1 MESVVQHALYDPAYL
16 TDCLLLDTKN
26 PSLISPAYTSTSIWR
41 NRDEFFSGTAAIE
54 NFLTRKWEKE
64 RNYRLRKELFA
75 FDGNKMY
82 VCAEGIQEGRWL
94 YTVVNG

>member
-1 MESVVQHALYDPAYL
+1 MHSYDPAYL

-26 PSLISPAYTSTSIWR
+26 PSLISPAYTPTSIWR
-41 NRDEFFSGTAAIE
+41 NRDEFFSGTAEIE

-82 VCAEGIQEGRWL
+82 VCAEDIYGGK
-94 YTVVNG
+94 VAVHCS